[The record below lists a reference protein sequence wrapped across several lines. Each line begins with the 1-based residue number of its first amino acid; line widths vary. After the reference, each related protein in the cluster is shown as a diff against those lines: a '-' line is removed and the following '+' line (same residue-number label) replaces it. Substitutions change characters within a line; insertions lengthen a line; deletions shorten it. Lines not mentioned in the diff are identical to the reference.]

1 MFNPTLHNPIRT
13 NIVALLSK
21 SDEVSF
27 KEIKE
32 QLNLTDGNL
41 NSHLKALDKAE
52 YIDTKKFFQG
62 KKPKTV
68 YLLNKKGRE
77 AFLEYLNSL
86 QNFLKE
92 NDGSI

>member
-1 MFNPTLHNPIRT
+1 MFNPVLHNPIRT

-32 QLNLTDGNL
+32 ALHLTDGNL

-52 YIDTKKFFQG
+52 YIETKKFFEG

-68 YLLNKKGRE
+68 YLLNKSGKE
-77 AFLEYLNSL
+77 AFMEYLNTL
-86 QNFLKE
+86 QSFLNE
-92 NDGSI
+92 N